1 MINLHL
7 DIDILTLSE
16 AEAKKKI
23 DDINQIAEHFCNIK
37 HYDESNYCLEK
48 SLQMAEAINYNRGIA
63 NAKCII
69 GFIFSN
75 KENYASAVAV
85 LNEAELIS
93 RNTKDFIC
101 IGKIC
106 QRLGFCYW
114 NIGDY
119 SNEIEAFFK
128 AAAAYSNAK
137 MRKEEANSLN
147 SIGNYYLETQEF
159 SLAIEYYKKSIS
171 ISKEVRDVNG
181 IIFTLYNMAL
191 TFNNKAAGMHA
202 NNIDNEHG
210 EIARGLYKKALKH
223 YLAAQDFNEKLER
236 NEFLE
241 HRILQNIGHTYTNLN
256 RNEEALELFFKNIDY
271 FTKTGNEIDKCDTLI
286 YISLAYLALG
296 KTDESEKALS
306 QAKEIAERLNIK
318 RLIMHV
324 CRDFSS
330 HYERRKMFKE
340 ALYYNRKYTEYEF
353 KRTKTLVD
361 DRIRKLNILHTVDIT
376 KKETQI
382 LSEKNQ
388 QLVELNKE
396 LIELNSDKNYF
407 LNLAANDL
415 KQPLERISGKINK
428 ISGLPR
434 DEKLNTLEEVLNESS
449 RMQKIISELLTV
461 NESQSAK

>member
-1 MINLHL
+1 MIDLRLNT
-7 DIDILTLSE
+7 DIKTLPIEE
-16 AEAKKKI
+16 AHKKI
-23 DDINQIAEHFCNIK
+23 DGINQIAEHFCEIK
-37 HYDESNYCLEK
+37 HYEESKYCVERSLE
-48 SLQMAEAINYNRGIA
+48 MAEAINYNRGIA
-63 NAKCII
+63 NAKLII
-69 GFIFSN
+69 GIIFSN
-75 KENYASAVAV
+75 KEDYSSAITKLVD
-85 LNEAELIS
+85 AELSS
-93 RNTKDFIC
+93 RDTQDFRC

-106 QRLGFCYW
+106 QMLGFCYW

-128 AAAAYSNAK
+128 AAAAYNNAR

-147 SIGNYYLETQEF
+147 SIGNYYLETKEF

-171 ISKEVRDVNG
+171 ISKELRDVNG

-191 TFNNKAAGMHA
+191 TFNNKAAEMDA
-202 NNIDNEHG
+202 NNVDNEHG

-223 YLAAQDFNEKLER
+223 YLAAQDFNTKLER

-296 KTDESEKALS
+296 KTDESEESLS
-306 QAKEIAERLNIK
+306 RAKEIAERLNIK

-353 KRTKTLVD
+353 KRTKTLVE

-382 LSEKNQ
+382 LSEKNE
-388 QLVELNKE
+388 QLQALNKE
-396 LIELNSDKNYF
+396 LIKLNSDKNYF

-415 KQPLERISGKINK
+415 KLPLKKISWKINT
-428 ISGLPR
+428 ISGLTR
-434 DEKLNTLEEVLNESS
+434 DDRLNSLEEILNETAH
-449 RMQKIISELLTV
+449 MQKIVSELLIV
-461 NESQSAK
+461 NETVTTG

>member
-7 DIDILTLSE
+7 NIDIRSLNE
-16 AEAKKKI
+16 EEAKKKI
-23 DDINQIAEHFCNIK
+23 DDINRVAEHFCDIK
-37 HYDESNYCLEK
+37 YYDESNYCAEK
-48 SLQMAEAINYNRGIA
+48 SLQMAEAINYKRGIA
-63 NAKCII
+63 NAKRIMGI
-69 GFIFSN
+69 IFSN
-75 KENYASAVAV
+75 KEDYSSAITKLVD
-85 LNEAELIS
+85 AELS
-93 RNTKDFIC
+93 ARDTKDFRC

-106 QRLGFCYW
+106 QMLGVCYW

-119 SNEIEAFFK
+119 SSEIEAFFK
-128 AAAAYSNAK
+128 AASAYNNAK

-171 ISKEVRDVNG
+171 ISKELRDVNG

-191 TFNNKAAGMHA
+191 TFNNKAAGMDA

-210 EIARGLYKKALKH
+210 EIAQGLYKKALKH
-223 YLAAQDFNEKLER
+223 YLAAQDFNTKLER

-256 RNEEALELFFKNIDY
+256 RNEEALELFSKNIDY

-296 KTDESEKALS
+296 KTDESEESLS
-306 QAKEIAERLNIK
+306 RAKEISERLNIK

-353 KRTKTLVD
+353 KRTKTLVE

-388 QLVELNKE
+388 QLQELNKK
-396 LIELNSDKNYF
+396 LIKLNSDKNYF

-415 KQPLERISGKINK
+415 RTPLEKISRKINTF
-428 ISGLPR
+428 SNSNEE
-434 DEKLNTLEEVLNESS
+434 EKLFNLKEILKESS
-449 RMQKIISELLTV
+449 QMQDLISNLLTL

>member
-1 MINLHL
+1 MIDLQLN
-7 DIDILTLSE
+7 IDIRTLPIE
-16 AEAKKKI
+16 DAHKKV
-23 DDINQIAEHFCNIK
+23 DGINQVAEHFCDIK
-37 HYDESNYCLEK
+37 YYEESNYCVEK
-48 SLQMAEAINYNRGIA
+48 SLQMAEAINYSRGIA
-63 NAKCII
+63 NAKRII
-69 GFIFSN
+69 GIIFSN
-75 KENYASAVAV
+75 KEDYSSAIPKLV
-85 LNEAELIS
+85 EAELS
-93 RNTKDFIC
+93 ARDTQDFRC

-106 QRLGFCYW
+106 QMLGVCYW

-137 MRKEEANSLN
+137 MHKEEANSLN

-171 ISKEVRDVNG
+171 ISKELRDVNG

-191 TFNNKAAGMHA
+191 TFNNKAAWMDA

-223 YLAAQDFNEKLER
+223 YLAAQDFNTKLER

-256 RNEEALELFFKNIDY
+256 RNEEALELFFKNIEY

-286 YISLAYLALG
+286 YISLANLALG
-296 KTDESEKALS
+296 KTDESEKALI

-324 CRDFSS
+324 YRDFSS

-353 KRTKTLVD
+353 KRTKTLID

-388 QLVELNKE
+388 QLLELNKE
-396 LIELNSDKNYF
+396 LIKLNSDKNFF

-415 KQPLERISGKINK
+415 KIPLGKISDK
-428 ISGLPR
+428 INLIKNAGNQQRHAELT
-434 DEKLNTLEEVLNESS
+434 DILIESS
-449 RMQKIISELLTV
+449 HMQKIISDLLTL